1 MQAEVIAI
9 GDELT
14 SGQRLDTNCQWISQ
28 RLSDL
33 GIRVMYHTT
42 VGDDLDAGIDVFRI
56 ALDRADL
63 VISSGGLGPTADD
76 LTRDAISKAVEA
88 DLVMNQ
94 EALDRIKGLFAR
106 RRYQMPERNV
116 VQAMFPDG
124 SRVVPNPHGTA
135 PGIDMDVPR
144 DNGRPARLF
153 ALPGVPAE
161 LRDMW
166 QGTVEQAI
174 ISWLG
179 DDRRFIR
186 HRLIRCFGA
195 GESPIEKMLPDLIR
209 RGREPTVGITASKA
223 IITLRITAEGATPEA
238 CDEAI
243 APTVATIR
251 ECLGDLVFGEGD
263 DELQDVVVRM
273 LKENRQTLATVECGS
288 GGILAKWLSEA
299 DPEMET
305 YLGGTVA
312 RHANIRAQVA
322 GTDET
327 GTDEGDLQDEA
338 VVRAMAVSCRS
349 EYRSDF
355 ALALGPFPD
364 GKDDAS
370 PPGKV
375 HFSLAGPDGVVTKS
389 SLFAAH
395 PEIRTPLAVKQALNL
410 LRLTLASDEK

>member
-14 SGQRLDTNCQWISQ
+14 SGQRLDTNSQWISQ

-33 GIRVMYHTT
+33 GVRVLYQTT
-42 VGDDLDAGIDVFRI
+42 VGDELEAGAEVFRD
-56 ALDRADL
+56 ALNRADL

-76 LTRDAISKAVEA
+76 LTREAVSQAVRAE
-88 DLVMNQ
+88 LVMNQ
-94 EALDRIKGLFAR
+94 EALEHIKGLFAR

-116 VQAMFPDG
+116 VQAMFPEG

-135 PGIDMDVPR
+135 PGIDMEVPR
-144 DNGRPARLF
+144 DERKPARLF

-166 QGTVEQAI
+166 HDTVEPAI

-223 IITLRITAEGATPEA
+223 TITLRITAEGPTPEA
-238 CDEAI
+238 CYEAME
-243 APTVATIR
+243 PTVATIR

-263 DELQDVVVRM
+263 EELHDVVVRM
-273 LKENRQTLATVECGS
+273 LKQKRQTLATIECGS
-288 GGILAKWLSEA
+288 GGILAECLSEA
-299 DPEMET
+299 DPGMET

-312 RHANIRAQVA
+312 RHPKVRAHLAGIEQSQVA
-322 GTDET
+322 GENL
-327 GTDEGDLQDEA
+327 EGESI
-338 VVRAMAVSCRS
+338 VRAMAQRCRD
-349 EYRSDF
+349 EYHADY
-355 ALALGPFPD
+355 ALALGPFPQGD
-364 GKDDAS
+364 DDAS

-375 HFSLAGPDGVVTKS
+375 HFALAGPEGVVTKS

-395 PEIRTPLAVKQALNL
+395 PNIRTPLAVKQALNL
-410 LRLTLASDEK
+410 LRLPAMA